1 MTNPG
6 DKILM
11 GILSLGYLAFSV
23 LLFITALGWTNPI
36 LNIHDY
42 LLNPAT
48 KWLVGSTGVLVFFI
62 SLSIVIRSFR
72 SKRERVSAVHDTSL
86 GQIRIS
92 LPALENL
99 ILRSAKKIEGI
110 REVKPILHNSQGNLA
125 IKLRVQI
132 APDIK
137 IPEVSEELQKVV
149 KDYLKRTAGINV
161 QEIKVLVNKVSWDTK
176 SRVE

>member
-1 MTNPG
+1 MTNTA

-23 LLFITALGWTNPI
+23 ILFMTAFGWTTPI
-36 LNIHDY
+36 LNMHDY
-42 LLNPAT
+42 LLNPST
-48 KWLVGSTGVLVFFI
+48 KWLVGSTGILVFII
-62 SLSIVIRSFR
+62 SSSIAIRSFR
-72 SKRERVSAVHDTSL
+72 SKQDRVSAVHNTSL
-86 GQIRIS
+86 GQIKIS

-99 ILRSAKKIEGI
+99 ILRCAKNVEGI
-110 REVKPILHNSQGNLA
+110 RDIKPILQNNKGNLL
-125 IKLRVQI
+125 IKLSTQV
-132 APDIK
+132 APDVK